1 MEKIIILIGPSGV
14 ERTALDFAC
23 YLTNITGSE
32 LTGLFL
38 HENAPVESKEKTS
51 DKLFCHTVKEI
62 KVLPKISIENI
73 NAGKREFIRFCENHG
88 MSHVPDIKDAQNP
101 QEVILESRF
110 ADLLIISAESS
121 FSTDIEIIP
130 SDLVTL
136 ILKKAECPV
145 IIAPLTFNHINEIV
159 FTYDGSASSVYAIK
173 QFTHLFPQFRDV
185 KTIFL
190 EVNNSLTTEI
200 DHKEKILE
208 YLKAH
213 YSFTGFHVLKG
224 IPENQL
230 FSYFLNKK
238 NVFIV
243 MGAFGKKIVP
253 SIFYRSTATLLL
265 KTTSLPVFI
274 SHK

>member
-23 YLTNITGSE
+23 YLTNITGSA

-38 HENAPVESKEKTS
+38 HEIGPIESNGKTE
-51 DKLFCHTVKEI
+51 KLFCHTVKEI
-62 KVLPKISIENI
+62 KVLPKISLENI
-73 NAGKREFIRFCENHG
+73 NTSKREFIRFCDNHG
-88 MSHVPDIKDAQNP
+88 LAHVPDIKDAQTP
-101 QEVILESRF
+101 GEVILESRF
-110 ADLLIISAESS
+110 ADLLIVSSESS
-121 FSTDIEIIP
+121 FSTDIDIIP
-130 SDLVTL
+130 TDLVTS
-136 ILKKAECPV
+136 ILKKSECPV
-145 IIAPLTFNHINEIV
+145 IIAPLTFSHIKEIV

-185 KTIFL
+185 KTTFL

-200 DHKEKILE
+200 DYKEKILE
-208 YLKAH
+208 YLKMH
-213 YSFTGFHVLKG
+213 YSFTGFQVLKG

-230 FSYFLNKK
+230 FSYFLNKN

-253 SIFYRSTATLLL
+253 PIFNRSTATLLL